1 MSNTDL
7 NFYMDEFDDN
17 FTKKENNIIKEEKDE
32 IFEDFQENG
41 ENMEIFENEN
51 ELELIDYMFNISFT
65 QELNGVQGGYF
76 IKIIRSL
83 MHSLYSP
90 NKSLIFLRHILF
102 WKNGEIL
109 NNIIKNIKYYYFQ
122 EIIYEILIYNDD
134 ENNLNIGGG
143 LDKKKINIIIS
154 LINSLK
160 YDIDGIKEV
169 ICDYIINNKNEELLI
184 NENTLNKCFSDFVFN
199 NENILN
205 NFCVISSHILKE
217 YKFENMMPNPNNSK
231 SYLFKN
237 SSKCVLNN
245 SITLL
250 NVADKDI
257 IITKFNKIIKNFE
270 LGVLKSTLSKIN
282 FMTFVF
288 DFMTLTRGND
298 LLNNLKAIKYFTF
311 IKNIFFKS
319 NNDIVQTII
328 TNEINLLLKDI
339 NNNIPWF
346 QELLINNDF
355 INEVLNIKNI
365 PYANYGI
372 CSNNLFIHIS
382 TILEILIK
390 NLSEFLSSKN
400 ILKKIENFFE
410 KECKVYLERMN
421 KPIYEISNSF
431 NLSQILNKNFDNENE
446 LKVDEVDNIPLNNSN
461 NSNLKNSK
469 NAFYL
474 TEESYM
480 KKISLNLSNK
490 DSSGNFENND
500 NKLFFDENSVQ
511 SIEGIKK

>member
-205 NFCVISSHILKE
+205 NFCVVSSHILKE
-217 YKFENMMPNPNNSK
+217 YKFENMLPNPNNSK

-270 LGVLKSTLSKIN
+270 LGILKSTLSKIN
-282 FMTFVF
+282 FMTFVL
-288 DFMTLTRGND
+288 DFMTLTRGSD

-328 TNEINLLLKDI
+328 TNEINLLLKDT

-355 INEVLNIKNI
+355 INDALNIKNI
-365 PYANYGI
+365 AYSNYGI
-372 CSNNLFIHIS
+372 CSNNLFVHTS

-390 NLSEFLSSKN
+390 NLSEFLSNKN
-400 ILKKIENFFE
+400 ILKKVEKFFE
-410 KECKVYLERMN
+410 KECKAYLERMN

-431 NLSQILNKNFDNENE
+431 NLSQILNKNR
-446 LKVDEVDNIPLNNSN
+446 S
-461 NSNLKNSK
+461 
-469 NAFYL
+469 
-474 TEESYM
+474 EER
-480 KKISLNLSNK
+480 
-490 DSSGNFENND
+490 
-500 NKLFFDENSVQ
+500 V
-511 SIEGIKK
+511 